1 MRFTIQEIKKSEE
14 IQNIK
19 VGCWVESKKDNYL
32 ILRDGSC
39 FQTLNAILQE
49 KNFKDKQ
56 EYTLL
61 NEITRGCSVLL
72 KGNIIKSPIKAQQYE
87 FHITSGKILGKID
100 KDISNNEQHVRMRT
114 KTFQGIGLIRN
125 TLQYEVHNFFNKL
138 GFLNV
143 STPILTTVDC
153 ECSGE
158 TFNVIKKS
166 HNFFHKNVYLT
177 VSGQLH
183 LEAFVHG
190 FHSVYS
196 FGPTFRAENGK
207 SNRHLSEFWMI
218 ESEMSFIDFSDLMG
232 NMEMFLKY
240 LCSKLLK
247 KHRDILE
254 YFEANYEKGLIK
266 KLEWIS
272 KIENKFLRKSY
283 DDCLK
288 FLWSEINCGNIVIG
302 KENRRLENGVLVLS
316 KKPEYGEYFG
326 DEYGLILEKYLI
338 EEFGNKPFF
347 MTHFPKKIKPF
358 YMKNDDSNL
367 SLVEGCD
374 LLVPGIGEL
383 MGGSMREEDYLKLK
397 YKMEENGIKDDELEW
412 YAELRKNGTIPHGG
426 YGVGFERLICF
437 VTGIKNIKDVIPFY
451 RVEGSCF
458 G

>member
-87 FHITSGKILGKID
+87 FHITSGKILGKMD

-183 LEAFVHG
+183 LEAFAHG

-247 KHRDILE
+247 KHKDILE

-347 MTHFPKKIKPF
+347 MTHFPKKFKPF
-358 YMKNDDSNL
+358 YMKNDDL
-367 SLVEGCD
+367 TPSLVEGCD